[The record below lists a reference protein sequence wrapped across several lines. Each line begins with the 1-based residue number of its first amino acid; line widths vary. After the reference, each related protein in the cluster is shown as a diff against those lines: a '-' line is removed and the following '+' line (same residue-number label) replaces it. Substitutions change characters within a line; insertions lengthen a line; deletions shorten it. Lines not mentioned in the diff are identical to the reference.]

1 VGRRRGG
8 DWMRRQEDVARRRV
22 HHEMKLSSRGF
33 SCPGRSGVGGE
44 EGGVHAHPP
53 LILFR
58 YGQWDGVQ
66 SAPARRQR
74 SNPIRVPF
82 VLIFCT
88 SEPRHVRTL
97 RVTHFC
103 RLHLSAA
110 CATPWRRGSLGIM

>member
-1 VGRRRGG
+1 
-8 DWMRRQEDVARRRV
+8 MRRQEDVARRRV

-97 RVTHFC
+97 RVMHFC